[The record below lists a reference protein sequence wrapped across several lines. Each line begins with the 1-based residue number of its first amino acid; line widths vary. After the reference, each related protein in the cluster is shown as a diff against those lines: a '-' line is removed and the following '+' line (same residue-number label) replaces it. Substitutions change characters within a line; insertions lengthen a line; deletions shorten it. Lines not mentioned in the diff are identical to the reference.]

1 MYKRV
6 YLAGH
11 RGVRSLAVVV
21 VVVLLTLMAAACS
34 DTEEESTATAA
45 PAAAPTATVGPSDA
59 SITTA
64 PAITETA
71 LLRTPPDVPAPI
83 TRKEAALVKIELE
96 AVEKVMT
103 LAEGV
108 EYEFWTFNG
117 SVPGPLLRVRQGDT
131 VELTLKNN
139 ASNKFA
145 HSIDLHAV
153 TGPGGGAVLTQT
165 APGKSKAFSF
175 KALNPGVY
183 VYHCATPLIPQHITN
198 GLYGLIVVEP
208 KEGLPPVDKEFY
220 VMEGDIYTAGKVNEP
235 GLQGFSLGKMLA
247 EQPEYIVFNGA
258 VGSLAGDKALKAN
271 VGDRVRIYFGV
282 GGPNVISSFHIIGE
296 IFDEVHPEGAR
307 EGARDVQTTLVPSG
321 GATWVDFTIDVPGRY
336 ILVDHSLSRLLRGA
350 AGFIEATG
358 ADAPHIFKA
367 IGDNQASSEGH

>member
-1 MYKRV
+1 
-6 YLAGH
+6 LAFATIL
-11 RGVRSLAVVV
+11 VALA
-21 VVVLLTLMAAACS
+21 LIAAACS
-34 DTEEESTATAA
+34 DSEEEEATAA
-45 PAAAPTATVGPSDA
+45 PATQPTATAGPSDA

-64 PAITETA
+64 STITETA

-96 AVEKVMT
+96 TIEKTMT

-108 EYEFWTFNG
+108 EYQFWTFNG

-131 VELTLKNN
+131 IELTLKNN
-139 ASNKFA
+139 ASSKFA

-165 APGKSKAFSF
+165 APGKSKTFSF

-220 VMEGDIYTAGKVNEP
+220 VMEGDIYTVGKVNDP
-235 GLQGFSLGKMLA
+235 GLQEFSLDKMLA
-247 EQPEYIVFNGA
+247 ETPEYVVFNGA

-282 GGPNVISSFHIIGE
+282 GGPNVVSSFHVIGE
-296 IFDEVHPEGAR
+296 IFDEVHPEGTR
-307 EGARDVQTTLVPSG
+307 EGMRDVQTTLVPAG
-321 GATWVDFTIDVPGRY
+321 GATWVDFTVEVPGRY
-336 ILVDHSLSRLLRGA
+336 ILVDHSLSRLVRGA
-350 AGFIEATG
+350 AGFIEVAG

-367 IGDNQASSEGH
+367 IGDNQPSSEGH